1 VKELINKDSTVLSLM
16 KVSLKHHKSDGFCY
30 DSIFGVQSRKDFLI
44 KAYLIADLLKKM
56 PGERIAI
63 MLPSLSATSLLVV

>member
-1 VKELINKDSTVLSLM
+1 
-16 KVSLKHHKSDGFCY
+16 
-30 DSIFGVQSRKDFLI
+30 LI